1 MKHHFLLAAAAL
13 LTSTQAYAQAPPE
26 TLLLREPA
34 LSRDR
39 LAFSYAGDIWIAG
52 RDGSNPQRLTV
63 GPGVETSPHFSPD
76 GQFMAFTGD
85 YDRNADV
92 YVVAV
97 SGGQPRRLTWHPSAE
112 TVRDWTPD
120 GQRILFSSS
129 QEAYA
134 RGLQLFTVAVAGGL
148 PTRLPL
154 LMGEKGSYS
163 ADGQT
168 LAHTH
173 ITNATDYLEALPR
186 RPHRPHL
193 AHQPANAGHRG
204 NSARECHRH
213 QPAAGW
219 AARCISSATG
229 PAPTTCLCMTRPPKK
244 WSS

>member
-1 MKHHFLLAAAAL
+1 MLKSAYLLALNSL
-13 LTSTQAYAQAPPE
+13 LGLSLRAQTAPPAPAE

-34 LSRDR
+34 LSRTH
-39 LAFSYAGDIWIAG
+39 LAFSYAGDIWLAG

-76 GQFMAFTGD
+76 GQFIAFTGD

-112 TVRDWTPD
+112 VVRDWTPD

-134 RGLQLFTVAVAGGL
+134 RSLQLFTVPRSGGL

-163 ADGQT
+163 PDG
-168 LAHTH
+168 
-173 ITNATDYLEALPR
+173 
-186 RPHRPHL
+186 
-193 AHQPANAGHRG
+193 
-204 NSARECHRH
+204 
-213 QPAAGW
+213 
-219 AARCISSATG
+219 
-229 PAPTTCLCMTRPPKK
+229 
-244 WSS
+244 